1 MPLRLAM
8 LGLWHTHADGMV
20 RQVCAHPDEF
30 QLVGFHDPSPTVVA
44 QRARQWESL
53 VPGFRVFETAA
64 DLLRQPLDGVLV
76 EGRVHL
82 NLGFARQALERGLP
96 VLLEKPAGIRFAE
109 FESVAQLA
117 QSRGLRLQ
125 LAYLFRYM
133 SAVQELLTRH
143 RRGDLGQVYLFRG
156 RLPKDLALYKQLVV
170 ELGEYEGGVFFEM
183 AGHLVDLAVALA
195 GRPRHVTSVLRHHH
209 GTGPADYIDNG
220 IALIEFDRALAEID
234 ITGLEV
240 APASRRIEVFGTGG
254 AVVIPHLGSGH
265 LENGAVQPLEV
276 CRAGDATWTRLSPPA
291 VALQIADLREFAA
304 VLGGRKQPDFPL
316 EHDLM
321 VHETLLAASRMDRP
335 GAGTRPA

>member
-30 QLVGFHDPSPTVVA
+30 QLVGFHDPCPTVVA
-44 QRARQWESL
+44 QRTRQWESR
-53 VPGFRVFETAA
+53 VPGFRMFETAA
-64 DLLRQPLDGVLV
+64 ELLRQPLDGVLV
-76 EGRVHL
+76 EGRIHL
-82 NLGFARQALERGLP
+82 NLSFARQALERGLP

-133 SAVQELLTRH
+133 SAVQELLARH
-143 RRGDLGQVYLFRG
+143 RRGELGQVYLFRG
-156 RLPKDLALYKQLVV
+156 RLPKDLALYDQLVV

-183 AGHLVDLAVALA
+183 AGHLVDLAITLA
-195 GRPRHVTSVLRHHH
+195 GRPVKVISVLRHHH
-209 GTGPADYIDNG
+209 ATGPADYIDNG
-220 IALIEFDRALAEID
+220 IALIEFERAFAEID

-240 APASRRIEVFGTGG
+240 APTSRRIEVFGTGG

-276 CRAGDATWTRLSPPA
+276 CRAGDTAWTRLNPPA
-291 VALQIADLREFAA
+291 AGLQLADLREFAA
-304 VLGGRKQPDFPL
+304 VLAGKKAPDFPL
-316 EHDLM
+316 EHDLL
-321 VHETLLAASRMDRP
+321 VQETLLAASRAAP
-335 GAGTRPA
+335 TGGATRPA

>member
-20 RQVCAHPDEF
+20 RQACAHPDEF
-30 QLVGFHDPSPTVVA
+30 QLLGFYDPDPTVVA
-44 QRARQWESL
+44 QRARQWKSL
-53 VPGFRVFETAA
+53 VPAFRVFDSAA
-64 DLLRQPLDGVLV
+64 ELLRQPLDGVLV

-82 NLGFARQALERGLP
+82 NLGFARQAIERGLP

-109 FESVAQLA
+109 FEHVAHLA
-117 QSRGLRLQ
+117 QTRGLRLQ

-133 SAVQELLTRH
+133 SAVQELLSRH

-156 RLPKDLALYKQLVV
+156 RLPKDLALYHQLVQ

-183 AGHLVDLAVALA
+183 AGHLVDLAVTLA
-195 GRPRHVTSVLRHHH
+195 GRPVHVTSVLRHHH
-209 GTGPADYIDNG
+209 SEGPAGYVDNG
-220 IALIEFDRALAEID
+220 IALIEFERALAEID
-234 ITGLEV
+234 ITALEV

-276 CRAGDATWTRLSPPA
+276 CRAGDTTWTRLTPPA
-291 VALQIADLREFAA
+291 QALQLSDLREFAA
-304 VLGGRKQPDFPL
+304 VLAGRKPADFPL

-321 VHETLLAASRMDRP
+321 VHETLLLASRMSDR
-335 GAGTRPA
+335 GTVAPQA